1 MHWLSFIT
9 SNSNRRKCFFCY
21 SFALFNI
28 ILGSFDFYALREV
41 DPYLGPAFFMLFIF
55 FIFFILV
62 NMFLAIIND
71 TYSEVKSELANQ
83 SDDFQISDYFLAVS
97 QARTLLVRLV
107 VVYTVDWFLVRFFF
121 RGGGAFRIN
130 TGFVHVFPRCLNDRL
145 AFQQISTIETHI
157 IIILYL

>member
-121 RGGGAFRIN
+121 RGGCIPNQHGLRARVSPMFERS
-130 TGFVHVFPRCLNDRL
+130 VS
-145 AFQQISTIETHI
+145 ISTNINN
-157 IIILYL
+157 

>member
-97 QARTLLVRLV
+97 QARALLVRLV
-107 VVYTVDWFLVRFFF
+107 VVYTIDWFLVRLFF
-121 RGGGAFRIN
+121 GGGAFRIT
-130 TGFVHVFPRCLNDRL
+130 TGFVHVLPRCLNDRL

>member
-107 VVYTVDWFLVRFFF
+107 VVYTIDWFLVRFFF
-121 RGGGAFRIN
+121 WGGGCIPNHHGLRARVSPMFERS
-130 TGFVHVFPRCLNDRL
+130 VS
-145 AFQQISTIETHI
+145 ISTNINN
-157 IIILYL
+157 

>member
-107 VVYTVDWFLVRFFF
+107 VV
-121 RGGGAFRIN
+121 
-130 TGFVHVFPRCLNDRL
+130 
-145 AFQQISTIETHI
+145 
-157 IIILYL
+157 

>member
-1 MHWLSFIT
+1 
-9 SNSNRRKCFFCY
+9 
-21 SFALFNI
+21 
-28 ILGSFDFYALREV
+28 
-41 DPYLGPAFFMLFIF
+41 
-55 FIFFILV
+55 
-62 NMFLAIIND
+62 MFLAIIND

-121 RGGGAFRIN
+121 GGGGAFRIT

>member
-1 MHWLSFIT
+1 MFL
-9 SNSNRRKCFFCY
+9 CY

-107 VVYTVDWFLVRFFF
+107 VVYTVDWFLVRFFL
-121 RGGGAFRIN
+121 GGGCIPNHHGLRARVSPMFERS
-130 TGFVHVFPRCLNDRL
+130 VS
-145 AFQQISTIETHI
+145 ISTNINN
-157 IIILYL
+157 